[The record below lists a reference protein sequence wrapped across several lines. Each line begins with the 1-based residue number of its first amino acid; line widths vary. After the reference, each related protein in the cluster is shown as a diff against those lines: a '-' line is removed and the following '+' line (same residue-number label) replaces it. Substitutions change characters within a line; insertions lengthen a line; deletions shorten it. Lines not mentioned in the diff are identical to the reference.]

1 MTQKPLSSAKSRSL
15 IDTFKKHSAN
25 LEIYEAKDLSL
36 QSLKELTQST
46 AVWLV
51 REKNKWT

>member
-1 MTQKPLSSAKSRSL
+1 MTTKPLSPLKSKAL

-25 LEIYEAKDLSL
+25 LEVYEAKDLSL
-36 QSLKELTQST
+36 QSLKELTQTT